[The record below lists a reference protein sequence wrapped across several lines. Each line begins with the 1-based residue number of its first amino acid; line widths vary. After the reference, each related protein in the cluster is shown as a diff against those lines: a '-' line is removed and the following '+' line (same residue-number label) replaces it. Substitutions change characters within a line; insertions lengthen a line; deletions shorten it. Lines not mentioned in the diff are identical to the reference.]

1 MFITIVVAIILG
13 FVVIFAM
20 KKVPAPVSQEQQD
33 AGFGDGQGPLPF
45 TLTLE
50 RFEWLCGRLLQEL
63 GLDIERSTTTGGR
76 HLEVMAVHS
85 APIIGGQYVIH
96 GELLQ
101 TGEVVEAVQVL
112 ALIDAVKG
120 EGASKGVLITN
131 GFFSDEA
138 ATAAV
143 GGPIELI
150 NGVRLRELLQ
160 RFTLLPADSLEV
172 HPRSESGHGPDV
184 RARDHSDQADAE
196 THHGTI

>member
-1 MFITIVVAIILG
+1 MFITIAVAVILG

-20 KKVPAPVSQEQQD
+20 KKVPAPVSQEQQK
-33 AGFGDGQGPLPF
+33 AGFGDGQAPLPF

-63 GLDIERSTTTGGR
+63 GLEIERSTTAGGR
-76 HLEVMAVHS
+76 QLEVMAVN
-85 APIIGGQYVIH
+85 AVPIVGGQYVIH
-96 GELLQ
+96 GELVQ

-138 ATAAV
+138 GTAAA
-143 GGPIELI
+143 GAPIELI
-150 NGVRLRELLQ
+150 NGVRFRALLQ
-160 RFTLLPADSLEV
+160 HFALLPGA
-172 HPRSESGHGPDV
+172 GPAFQPDIDT
-184 RARDHSDQADAE
+184 RTWS
-196 THHGTI
+196 

>member
-1 MFITIVVAIILG
+1 MFTTIVVAIILG

-20 KKVPAPVSQEQQD
+20 KKVPAPVSQEQQE
-33 AGFGDGQGPLPF
+33 AGFGDGPAPLLF

-50 RFEWLCGRLLQEL
+50 RFAWLCGRLLQEL
-63 GLDIERSTTTGGR
+63 GLEIERSTTAGGR
-76 HLEVMAVHS
+76 QLEMMAVKS
-85 APIIGGQYVIH
+85 APIVGGQYVVH

-101 TGEVVEAVQVL
+101 AGEVVEAVQVL

-138 ATAAV
+138 GTAAA

-150 NGVRLRELLQ
+150 NGVRFRELLQ
-160 RFTLLPADSLEV
+160 RFDLLPAASPEFQ
-172 HPRSESGHGPDV
+172 PES
-184 RARDHSDQADAE
+184 SKQ
-196 THHGTI
+196 TWS